1 MYFFHNPL
9 FGVSQLDLDVFALHL
24 LSISL
29 DNSVIKCYIKFV
41 IANFNLCLCSMIY
54 TIVLAKEMIT
64 MGQVAIKEEEIF
76 TYQDYIL
83 FPDNGKRYQI
93 IDGEIYMSPAPI
105 PYHQKILANLEDILR
120 QFVKTNKLGVVFF
133 APCDVLLSDVDVVQ
147 PDIFFISTERMG
159 IIKDKYIEG
168 APDLVIEITSP
179 YTKKLDKIQ
188 KKRLYEIYKVAEYW
202 IVDVDKK
209 TLEVFSLKDN
219 TYKTIA
225 VHKEEDVVASVLMK
239 GLKFNLQEIF

>member
-1 MYFFHNPL
+1 
-9 FGVSQLDLDVFALHL
+9 
-24 LSISL
+24 
-29 DNSVIKCYIKFV
+29 
-41 IANFNLCLCSMIY
+41 
-54 TIVLAKEMIT
+54 

-76 TYQDYIL
+76 TYQDYIY
-83 FPDNGKRYQI
+83 FPDNGKQYQI
-93 IDGEIYMSPAPI
+93 IDGEVYMSPAPV
-105 PYHQKILANLEDILR
+105 PYHQRVSANLEEILR
-120 QFVKTNKLGVVFF
+120 RFVKTNKLGEVFD
-133 APCDVLLSDVDVVQ
+133 APCDVLLSDINVVQ
-147 PDIFFISTERMG
+147 PDIFFISMDKLD
-159 IIKDKYIEG
+159 IIKDKYIKG
-168 APDLVIEITSP
+168 SPDLVIEITSP

-225 VHKEEDVVASVLMK
+225 VHKEEDVVTSALMK